1 MVAGCDK
8 PVQVRFIS
16 KMNLAG
22 PPDPVGTNPR
32 TKPFHAA
39 YEVTCNDEGA
49 QMEITEVRVTLRDE
63 EKLKA
68 YASIVID
75 KCFIVKDLRIID
87 GNDRLWVAMP
97 NKKRRDGTRRDV
109 CHPLNQETRDMIE
122 SVVLERYDEEMRERL
137 YGEKAVVAE
146 SE

>member
-1 MVAGCDK
+1 
-8 PVQVRFIS
+8 
-16 KMNLAG
+16 
-22 PPDPVGTNPR
+22 
-32 TKPFHAA
+32 
-39 YEVTCNDEGA
+39 
-49 QMEITEVRVTLRDE
+49 MEITEVRVTLRDE

-137 YGEKAVVAE
+137 YGEKAAVAE